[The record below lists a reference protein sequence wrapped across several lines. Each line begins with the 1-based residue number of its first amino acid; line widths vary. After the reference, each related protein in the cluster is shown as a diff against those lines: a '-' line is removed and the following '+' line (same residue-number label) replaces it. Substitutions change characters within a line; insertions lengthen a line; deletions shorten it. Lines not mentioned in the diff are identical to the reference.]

1 MIFLVATIHDVN
13 DAILRQKILV
23 TFQEGDFYEIGRGQW
38 LVLFAGTAK
47 ELYQK
52 LSPLPKEVISPTE
65 GVQPAAQVLTGTIV
79 LGVAGYFGVASRDM
93 WEWMAVKLG
102 GKVG

>member
-1 MIFLVATIHDVN
+1 MIFIVATIHDVN
-13 DAILRQKILV
+13 DVIIRQKISA
-23 TFQEGDFYEIGRGQW
+23 TFKEGDYYEIGRGQW
-38 LVLFAGTAK
+38 LISFAGTAK

-52 LSPLPKEVISPTE
+52 LSPLPKEVVSPPE
-65 GVQPAAQVLTGTIV
+65 GAQPPGQVLSGTIV

-93 WEWMAVKLG
+93 WEWMAVRLG